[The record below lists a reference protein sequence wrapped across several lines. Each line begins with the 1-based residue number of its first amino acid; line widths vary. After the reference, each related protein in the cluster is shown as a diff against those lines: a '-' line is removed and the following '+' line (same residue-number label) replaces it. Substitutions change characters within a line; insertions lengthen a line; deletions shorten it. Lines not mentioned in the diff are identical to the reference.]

1 MLILVTLTKR
11 SVDVMAVSRG
21 GGGGREADSVLQG
34 PVAIIPHGSMIVSVF
49 LGEHF
54 KGVPFL
60 FIKREMGI

>member
-1 MLILVTLTKR
+1 M
-11 SVDVMAVSRG
+11 
-21 GGGGREADSVLQG
+21 LQG

>member
-1 MLILVTLTKR
+1 MKFQKEAFQLR
-11 SVDVMAVSRG
+11 SEYSSG
-21 GGGGREADSVLQG
+21 GWEADSVLQG
-34 PVAIIPHGSMIVSVF
+34 PVAIIPHGSMVVSVF